1 MSLKKAIKN
10 EINKFINKARQ
21 DQFIIWSPE
30 EPDVDPDEE
39 DKNGDVI
46 SFELWEPMWP
56 KLISGSSSVG
66 YTYSFYT
73 F

>member
-46 SFELWEPMWP
+46 SFEL
-56 KLISGSSSVG
+56 
-66 YTYSFYT
+66 
-73 F
+73 